1 MGSQIFYKKITMKP
15 ENSIAQLTSINPD
28 IYPSKKISFAY
39 NSLHNFKTSGVIL
52 ETKNSSFEN
61 FNIIFTMI
69 LDNNYNFY
77 ISNFE
82 KLYINF
88 IKINGNSVL
97 DLQNKLQIKNNDNLI
112 EKREDEILEY
122 KFEIIESEHS
132 KENSNE

>member
-39 NSLHNFKTSGVIL
+39 NSLHNFKTSEVIL

-77 ISNFE
+77 ISNF
-82 KLYINF
+82 
-88 IKINGNSVL
+88 
-97 DLQNKLQIKNNDNLI
+97 DKLQIKHND
-112 EKREDEILEY
+112 
-122 KFEIIESEHS
+122 IIEIS
-132 KENSNE
+132 SNKIE